1 MKNMK
6 MKNLALF
13 LALFVAWSAWSQKD
27 TLRFDLNG
35 NEIIILTDDI
45 NKLSTTDINGMV
57 NYLTTE
63 TNKLTKEFNERVD
76 ELNQKYEDGEITE
89 EQYRVRMEMEVERF
103 EVKMEA
109 LTESMEEWSE
119 EYEEQWEN
127 WAENYAEQ
135 WEEWAERYGEDW
147 EDWAD
152 EWEREAEA
160 RDGNLPP
167 PLPPPPSS
175 PKPRVKVQEDG
186 TTIII
191 SPDGIDINEDGDRIH
206 YDYKIRRRKQ
216 AQTEGQGDIHFGW
229 NNMVLGDAIVRN
241 ENGELRP
248 WQSTVFTLGGAG
260 KTRVG
265 NDNSK
270 FYIRYGLQFNWH
282 HFRLKGNNIITK
294 TTVPDGTAFLPV
306 QVEKPA
312 VTNVQFSSYNLMY
325 LDLPFMMILDFSG
338 RGMDNAFSLGVGAYG
353 GVRVNQKRN
362 LIYDDHNNDPIKEKI
377 RNNFY
382 FNTWRYGVMAQ
393 IGFNAFKITAKYDL
407 NEVFRSDRVT
417 PDYQIA
423 SIAFGFSF

>member
-1 MKNMK
+1 

-282 HFRLKGNNIITK
+282 HFR
-294 TTVPDGTAFLPV
+294 
-306 QVEKPA
+306 
-312 VTNVQFSSYNLMY
+312 
-325 LDLPFMMILDFSG
+325 
-338 RGMDNAFSLGVGAYG
+338 
-353 GVRVNQKRN
+353 
-362 LIYDDHNNDPIKEKI
+362 
-377 RNNFY
+377 
-382 FNTWRYGVMAQ
+382 
-393 IGFNAFKITAKYDL
+393 
-407 NEVFRSDRVT
+407 
-417 PDYQIA
+417 
-423 SIAFGFSF
+423 